1 MKPISLKKYAYFI
14 LLGCLLFSACKHAVT
29 ATDLYGRWN
38 YTKVENPNQSP
49 PGGVPTYE
57 LREQAP
63 YIEFTKADSLRMVWG
78 GKLLSHGTFT
88 VDGTNI
94 QYKEI
99 LPDGSTRSF
108 PFYISSFK
116 NGSMVF
122 ETVGKDVSRV
132 TVVKE

>member
-1 MKPISLKKYAYFI
+1 MKAFGLKNYACLI
-14 LLGCLLFSACKHAVT
+14 LLGGLLVSACKHSVT
-29 ATDLYGRWN
+29 ATDLYGKWK

-49 PGGVPTYE
+49 PNGVPADE
-57 LREQAP
+57 LKEQAP
-63 YIEFTKADSLRMVWG
+63 YIEFTKSGSLRMVWG

-88 VDGTNI
+88 VDGANI

-99 LPDGSTRSF
+99 LPEGTSRSF
-108 PFYISSFK
+108 PFYISSFEV
-116 NGSMVF
+116 NTMVF